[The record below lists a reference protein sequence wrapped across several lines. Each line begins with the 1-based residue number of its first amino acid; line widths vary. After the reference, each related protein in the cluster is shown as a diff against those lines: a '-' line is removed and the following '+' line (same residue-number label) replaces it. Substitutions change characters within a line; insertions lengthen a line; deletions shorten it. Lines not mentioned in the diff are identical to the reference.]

1 LQAQNAGRKVPEN
14 GWGPAMDRTADPD
27 AYWSPVRVGV
37 ISGVMALHAALLLA
51 LTLPVAAPIKRG
63 VEFFVPYECTGLGLC
78 TVPPYRGPRYYRYSA
93 QGMKIAAVVA
103 EPMTID
109 GRADVVPDIAAKG
122 DRLSAP
128 VVAYAKTFDSRPRAV
143 ELRILVSETGRP
155 LDVQVVR
162 GSGDALLDQNAA
174 DYAQERWRFK
184 PALDRGRKVRSSV
197 RVTMEFDFLG
207 QSENAVRYEPW
218 FDHPIP

>member
-1 LQAQNAGRKVPEN
+1 
-14 GWGPAMDRTADPD
+14 MDRTADPD

-37 ISGVMALHAALLLA
+37 ISAVMALHAALLLA

-63 VEFFVPYECTGLGLC
+63 IEFFVPYEFTKCTGLGLC
-78 TVPPYRGPRYYRYSA
+78 TVPPYRGPRYYRYST

-103 EPMTID
+103 EPLTID
-109 GRADVVPDIAAKG
+109 GRADVLPDIAAKG

-155 LDVQVVR
+155 LEVEVVR
-162 GSGDALLDQNAA
+162 GSGDVLLDQNAA

-184 PALDRGRKVRSSV
+184 PAFDGGRKVRSTV

-207 QSENAVRYEPW
+207 QSEKEVRYEPL

>member
-1 LQAQNAGRKVPEN
+1 MQTPNAGRKVPEN
-14 GWGPAMDRTADPD
+14 GWGPAMDRTANPD
-27 AYWSPVRVGV
+27 AYWCPVRVGV

-128 VVAYAKTFDSRPRAV
+128 VVA
-143 ELRILVSETGRP
+143 
-155 LDVQVVR
+155 
-162 GSGDALLDQNAA
+162 
-174 DYAQERWRFK
+174 
-184 PALDRGRKVRSSV
+184 
-197 RVTMEFDFLG
+197 
-207 QSENAVRYEPW
+207 
-218 FDHPIP
+218 